1 MDLLPLEPSWE
12 RKALNRTTFGC
23 RTADE
28 QHVQQV
34 GWTAWVE
41 EQLDPPEGDDDALAT
56 FLSNQ
61 TMYIEYE
68 ASDPN
73 ELDDDADGWEAF
85 AGERPLSYLNLPE
98 QQLYEV
104 LIYAGDRHP
113 WNEVWRAYEET
124 MNGVYFRAT
133 HSAFQLREVM
143 TDFWLNHF
151 SVWYDGDDI
160 MRLAVLPYDRDV
172 IRPRVFGNFRDMLG
186 AVAQSTAMQWYLD
199 NARSPAELPNENYAR
214 ELMELHTLG
223 EDAYLGTVDPTTV
236 ERNADGVAV
245 GFTDQDVIEVSRAF
259 SGWTVEVGQWTG
271 GNGRDED
278 EDELPYTWLFT
289 YNPAQHNTEARL
301 FLGQDLSGLTDDMAQ
316 GERVLDL
323 LAAHPA
329 TAEFVVGKMVRRL
342 FGETPPQAVVDRALV
357 AWIEN
362 LDQPDQLRLVME
374 AILLDGP
381 EIGDAPPARIRRP
394 FEKMVASWRAMGA
407 TLAPSWAWTWISKQT
422 KDAAF
427 DWPSP
432 NGRPDVN
439 GYWLAGTQVMQAWN
453 GMYNLA
459 TWSGA
464 VTGNLFDEMPED
476 ATDSAIA
483 MTEFW
488 IGRMV
493 GYELASVEG
502 FNELVDFTFHWAGP
516 MAALNWLS
524 KAEDA
529 EEQDERR
536 EALERNIR
544 GFASL
549 IATADEFARA

>member
-23 RTADE
+23 RAAEE
-28 QHVQQV
+28 QYVQQE
-34 GWTAWVE
+34 GWAAWVE
-41 EQLDPPEGDDDALAT
+41 EQLAPPEGDDEALTT
-56 FLSNQ
+56 FLTSQ
-61 TMYIEYE
+61 THYIEYE
-68 ASDPN
+68 ASN
-73 ELDDDADGWEAF
+73 EQELDDDAQGWDAVDEM
-85 AGERPLSYLNLPE
+85 RPLHYLSMPE

-113 WNEVWRAYEET
+113 WNEVWRVYEET
-124 MNGVYFRAT
+124 MDGVYIRAT

-160 MRLAVLPYDRDV
+160 MRLAALVYDRDV

-186 AVAQSTAMQWYLD
+186 ATAKSTAMQWYLD

-223 EDAYLGTVDPTTV
+223 EDAYLGTIDPATV
-236 ERNADGVAV
+236 ERNTEGVAV
-245 GFTDQDVIEVSRAF
+245 GFTDQDVIEVSRAL
-259 SGWTVEVGQWTG
+259 SGWTVEMGQW
-271 GNGRDED
+271 NGAED
-278 EDELPYTWLFT
+278 DDNDHLPYTWLFA
-289 YNPAQHNTEARL
+289 YNPAQHNTEAGL
-301 FLGQDLSGLTDDMAQ
+301 FLGQDLSGLTADMAQ

-329 TAEFVVGKMVRRL
+329 TAEFVVTKLVRRL
-342 FGETPPQAVVDRALV
+342 FGEAPPQAVIDRALTTWT
-357 AWIEN
+357 AN
-362 LDQPDQLRLVME
+362 LDAPDQIKLVLE
-374 AILLDGP
+374 SILLDGT
-381 EIGDAPPARIRRP
+381 EIGDEAPSRIRRP

-407 TLAPSWAWTWISKQT
+407 TLNASWAWTWISKQT

-427 DWPSP
+427 DWPAP

-464 VTGNLFDEMPED
+464 VTGNLFDEMPEE
-476 ATDSAIA
+476 ATDSAIV
-483 MTEFW
+483 MTDYW
-488 IGRMV
+488 VGRMV

-502 FNELVDFTFHWAGP
+502 YNELVDFTFHWAGP
-516 MAALNWLS
+516 MAALNWLNQ
-524 KAEDA
+524 AEDEE
-529 EEQDERR
+529 EEQERR
-536 EALERNIR
+536 ENLERNIR

-549 IATADEFARA
+549 IATADEFART